1 MDTLNYRLISLCQR
15 HLNMYVQTCMCKRD
29 YWDVEVRGSIRHRHV
44 CANVQDASSIFEF
57 AEELDGPSS
66 AVIRAGLAQDE
77 F

>member
-1 MDTLNYRLISLCQR
+1 
-15 HLNMYVQTCMCKRD
+15 MCKRD

-66 AVIRAGLAQDE
+66 TVIRAGLAQDE

>member
-1 MDTLNYRLISLCQR
+1 
-15 HLNMYVQTCMCKRD
+15 MCKRD